1 MRPDDFEL
9 AELLVRE
16 RFPEARA
23 AWLGGSTAD
32 GSATAT
38 SDLDITVLLAG
49 PPAPYRESLV
59 HRGKPVELF
68 VQTETSIA
76 YFRRVEGER
85 RRPGTLRLIG
95 RSVVLV
101 DRDGSGARLRAESLR
116 KLAAGPK
123 ALSESELRSARYGL
137 TDLLDDLCGAT
148 DPDERLLIG
157 TALWTQTADLI
168 LTGNRCWSAGGKR
181 LHRELVAFDRANGT
195 DHARSL
201 ADALR
206 AVAGGDAGPMTA
218 VATAVLDTFGGRLFD
233 GYRLDGPTGG
243 KP

>member
-1 MRPDDFEL
+1 MKPDDFEL
-9 AELLVRE
+9 AEQLVRE

-32 GSATAT
+32 GTATTT

-68 VQTETSIA
+68 VQTEASMA

-85 RRPGTLRLIG
+85 RRPGTLRLVG

-101 DRDGSGARLRAESLR
+101 DRDGSGARLREESLR

-123 ALSESELRSARYGL
+123 ALSETELRSARYGL
-137 TDLLDDLCGAT
+137 TDLLDDLSGAT
-148 DPDERLLIG
+148 DQDERLLIG
-157 TALWTQTADLI
+157 TTLWIQTADLI
-168 LTGNRCWSAGGKR
+168 LTGHRHWSAGGKR
-181 LHRELVAFDRANGT
+181 LQRELVAFDQANGT
-195 DHARSL
+195 DYARSL
-201 ADALR
+201 ADAVR
-206 AVAGGDAGPMTA
+206 AVAAGNPAPMATT
-218 VATAVLDTFGGRLFD
+218 VTAVLDSFGGRLFD
-233 GYRLDGPTGG
+233 GYRLDGPS
-243 KP
+243 